1 VPQTIFS
8 VPMPDHGNRA
18 PTAPYNVRAPSGR
31 AKGRDGCRF
40 TSSAVSRSKIFLTFF
55 FDDDNGTSTLRAY

>member
-40 TSSAVSRSKIFLTFF
+40 TSSVSRSKIFLTFF